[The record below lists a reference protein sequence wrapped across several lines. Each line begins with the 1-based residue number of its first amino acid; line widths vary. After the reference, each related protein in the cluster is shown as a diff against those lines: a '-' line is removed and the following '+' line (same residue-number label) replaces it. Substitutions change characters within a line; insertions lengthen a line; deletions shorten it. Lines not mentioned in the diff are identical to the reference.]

1 MQTETNEAIMFGERL
16 RETRLQQNLSQ
27 GQLAKLSKITISQI
41 SRYENGITAP
51 SGFVLKRICEA
62 LNISYRELIGKEE
75 NFELNMEDFK
85 ITIQKAMS
93 LPKSRLKVIK
103 EVLDTFIE
111 NNNIHSALLK

>member
-1 MQTETNEAIMFGERL
+1 MFGERL

-62 LNISYRELIGKEE
+62 LNISYRELIL
-75 NFELNMEDFK
+75 ELNMEDFK